1 LLQIKGFLGKHQFV
15 SKLNL
20 RPGEIVEVKDENEI
34 FLTLDEHGA
43 YEGLAF
49 TLEMRKYCG
58 KRFKVLRRVNKLLV
72 ESIPGGLRSIKDAV
86 ILEGVVCSGEIH
98 GGCGK
103 ACPLLWKEAWLKRVN
118 SKSEASLKP
127 FNNNGVYDFVGKL
140 PSCQEISLIM
150 ATSPL
155 GVWDFRHY
163 LWEISSEANPG
174 IDYLKKA
181 VEWLKF
187 RVTLHM
193 RPGKFK
199 VKGKRKTTPVEVLGL
214 RPGEIVEVKSRE
226 EILETLDFKGRNR
239 GLQFMPEMFKYCGK
253 RFRVLKRVD
262 RMVVAASG
270 KMRLIPNTVIL
281 EGVYCDGKAHGGCQ
295 RMCSCLWREIWLRRV
310 NDA

>member
-1 LLQIKGFLGKHQFV
+1 LLGAKNFLGRHQSV

-34 FLTLDEHGA
+34 VSTLDEHGT

-49 TLEMRKYCG
+49 TSEMRKYCG
-58 KRFKVLRRVNKLLV
+58 KKFMVLRRVNKLLV
-72 ESIPGGLRSIKDAV
+72 ESIPGGLRRIKDAV
-86 ILEGVVCSGEIH
+86 ILDKVVCTGEVH

-103 ACPLLWKEAWLKRVN
+103 ACPLLWKEIWLKRVN
-118 SKSEASLKP
+118 SKSEVLLKP
-127 FNNNGVYDFVGKL
+127 FNNSVCDFAGKL
-140 PSCQEISLIM
+140 PSCQEISLIE

-155 GVWDFRHY
+155 RVWDFRHY
-163 LWEISSEANPG
+163 LWEISSEASHG
-174 IDYLKKA
+174 MDYLKKA
-181 VEWLKF
+181 VELLKF
-187 RVTLHM
+187 RTTLHM
-193 RPGKFK
+193 RSGKFT
-199 VKGKRKTTPVEVLGL
+199 VKGKRKTTPIEVLGL
-214 RPGEIVEVKSRE
+214 KPGEIVEVKSRE

-270 KMRLIPNTVIL
+270 KMRSIPNTVIL

-295 RMCSCLWREIWLRRV
+295 RLCYCLWREVWLRRV
-310 NDA
+310 KDA